1 MFTKYNLKNIKLIK
15 QCLKFI
21 ENVLDDREWSHGIE
35 HSKQVAINSLE
46 IWFNG
51 ENEKY
56 NEISN
61 KTFLEVEPITVLTLS

>member
-21 ENVLDDREWSHGIE
+21 EEVLDDREWSHGIE